1 MMEERIKKDIW
12 YVENWSLLLDLKII
26 FKTIT
31 NALGGEKGNAY

>member
-26 FKTIT
+26 IKTVT
-31 NALGGEKGNAY
+31 NVFGGEKGNAY